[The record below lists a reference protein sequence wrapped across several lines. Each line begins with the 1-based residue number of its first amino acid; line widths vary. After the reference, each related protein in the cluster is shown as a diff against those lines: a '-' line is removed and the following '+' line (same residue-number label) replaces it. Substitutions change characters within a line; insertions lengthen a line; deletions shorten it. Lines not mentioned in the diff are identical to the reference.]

1 MTASAANDAPS
12 SGPSILELAGRALV
26 LAGLIIQ
33 AAWVYFAYRLVSRGK
48 LKRDAAWLE
57 KKFTRFASRFVSVA
71 TRYRGGLIKLGQ
83 VASLRVDV
91 IPDSITDQ
99 LVKLQ
104 DRVPPHPYEEI
115 ANQIENELGRPI
127 DSLFASFEREALASA
142 SLGQVHRAQT
152 ADGLDVAVKTLY
164 PGVERSVAVDLRMV
178 KLAMWLFNPLVPPD
192 LMSIYSQLARSLRG
206 EMDYEQEGKTAEI
219 VAANLATDPEM
230 ASHIRIPSIDWRTTS
245 ARVLT
250 MEYIEGDKINDRAA
264 LEARGVDLQ
273 ESVAWATKAFLHQMF
288 KDYFFH
294 CDPHPGNLLVDLEG
308 RVAIIDFGMNER
320 IRPETMDGIRQ
331 NVLAAVT
338 RNEDLWVS
346 SMIQIGIIREV
357 DRDAARELAQISF
370 DPAYYNLTPSEI
382 TEIDFND
389 YFDKMRGHLWMLE
402 SFSMPD
408 GLVSW
413 GRAFSLLYGLALE
426 LAPGMRPLDV
436 VGPYVLGFLQGPK
449 PDDVE
454 SSEAGAVKS

>member
-1 MTASAANDAPS
+1 MTVSR
-12 SGPSILELAGRALV
+12 GPSLPELAGRAFV

-33 AAWVYFAYRLVSRGK
+33 AAWVYFVYRRLSTGK
-48 LKRDAAWLE
+48 LDRDAAWLE
-57 KKFTRFASRFVSVA
+57 KKFSRFAGRFVNIA

-91 IPDSITDQ
+91 MPDSITDQ

-115 ANQIENELGRPI
+115 ASQIESELGRPI
-127 DSLFASFEREALASA
+127 SELFETFERTAVASA
-142 SLGQVHRAQT
+142 SLGQVHKART
-152 ADGLDVAVKTLY
+152 KDGQDVAVKTLY

-192 LMSIYSQLARSLRG
+192 LMSIYAQLARSLRG
-206 EMDYEQEGKTAEI
+206 EMDYQQEGKTAET
-219 VAANLATDPEM
+219 VAANLATDPEL
-230 ASHIRIPSIDWRTTS
+230 AAHIRIPKIHWQTSS

-250 MEYIEGDKINDRAA
+250 MEFIEGHKINDREA

-273 ESVAWATKAFLHQMF
+273 DLVAWATKAFLHQMF
-288 KDYFFH
+288 RDYFFH
-294 CDPHPGNLLVDLEG
+294 CDPHPGNLLVDMEG

-320 IRPETMDGIRQ
+320 IRPEIMDGIRQ

-357 DRDAARELAQISF
+357 DREAARELAQISF
-370 DPAYYNLTPSEI
+370 DPAYYNLTPTEI

-413 GRAFSLLYGLALE
+413 GRAFSLLYGLAVE

-436 VGPYVLGFLQGPK
+436 VGPYVLDFLQGPRPGAK
-449 PDDVE
+449 PAVGE
-454 SSEAGAVKS
+454 VGAATV